1 MKVQLT
7 HQDHPNTATAII
19 EVGCGP
25 DGEEWNEPS
34 LTYKVNA
41 DGLEIH
47 RMTDHG
53 ETMGHAKLS
62 VGDIEAI
69 CQVPYLARAEVDA
82 AKARIFPVDSYDE
95 GQAAVVPDEAESVLV
110 PVRMPNGKVEFLPL
124 AEKDT
129 PTYLIVVV
137 SEKAAALETPDPN
150 GDRVAIGGV
159 TLEEAIGKFLM
170 ANPHLSYNDIMDHM
184 EV

>member
-7 HQDHPNTATAII
+7 NQENPNTATAVI

-34 LTYKVNA
+34 LTYTVNA

-53 ETMGHAKLS
+53 ENMGHAKLS
-62 VGDIEAI
+62 VGDIQAI
-69 CQVPYLARAEVDA
+69 CQVPYLTQDQIEA
-82 AKARIFPVDSYDE
+82 AKARIFPGNSYNE
-95 GQAAVVPDEAESVLV
+95 GPAAGVPEGANSVLV
-110 PVRMPNGKVEFLPL
+110 PVRMANGKVEFLPL
-124 AEKDT
+124 SERDT
-129 PTYLIVVV
+129 PTYCIIVV
-137 SEKAAALETPDPN
+137 SEKAAVLDTPDPN